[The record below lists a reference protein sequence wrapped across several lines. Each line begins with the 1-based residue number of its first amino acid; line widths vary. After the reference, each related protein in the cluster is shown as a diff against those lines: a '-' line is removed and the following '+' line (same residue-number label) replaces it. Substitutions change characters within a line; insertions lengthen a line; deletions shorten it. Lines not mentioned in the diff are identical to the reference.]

1 MEEISSLV
9 EGKFCKFETVQVVN
23 SLLRGEDDI
32 VEGVFIE
39 YNDVGTTSLVLVER
53 KRGKKEVVDFLV
65 FLPVCFTL
73 IIHV

>member
-1 MEEISSLV
+1 M
-9 EGKFCKFETVQVVN
+9 N

-39 YNDVGTTSLVLVER
+39 YNNVGTTSLVLVER